1 MSVNNYL
8 FRLDFEFYEKS
19 RFCYRKMFEIISSAD
34 IFGNLKVKY
43 YQVTFIQDI
52 SNQPPVLHLG
62 FCHVAILFPSENKFL
77 ADHTT
82 KSQKTFFENLNSRIQ
97 NLAFSNT

>member
-62 FCHVAILFPSENKFL
+62 FCHVAILIPSENKFL

-82 KSQKTFFENLNSRIQ
+82 KSQKTFFENLNLRIQ